1 MSAAP
6 NPAGPQLVTTKSRGT
21 IVKVPDATPGLLM
34 VNGNQKTFMLEGIW
48 KSPTAPSPNQTV
60 DIEIDASGTIAAIT
74 VVDAGQLAK
83 EKFNELSGKLS
94 GKLGEFAQGQGKE
107 GANIA
112 KDQLKNLAARMGT
125 VMLVSAVALWI
136 AWFFLPGYKLD
147 LGFLGS
153 KTYTIWEFL
162 GLNLEQV
169 GTIEISH
176 GFWSML
182 GILCIL
188 VPFIAPFVKD
198 PRAKFA
204 NALPLVY
211 SVIAIYAQRS
221 SVIKAFEGPG
231 VTDAASALSM
241 QLGGYIVLLATL
253 VVATRALKSSS

>member
-6 NPAGPQLVTTKSRGT
+6 IPGPQLVTNKVRGT
-21 IVKVPDATPGLLM
+21 IIKVSDATPGLLM
-34 VNGNQKTFMLEGIW
+34 INGTQRQFTLEGVW

-60 DIEIDASGTIAAIT
+60 DIELDASGQIAAIT
-74 VVDAGQLAK
+74 VVDSAQLAR
-83 EKFNELSGKLS
+83 EKFNQLSEKLS

-112 KDQLKNLAARMGT
+112 KDHFKRLAARMGT

-162 GLNLEQV
+162 GLNLEQ
-169 GTIEISH
+169 GGAIEINH

-198 PRAKFA
+198 TRARFA
-204 NALPLVY
+204 NALPVVC
-211 SVIAIYAQRS
+211 SIIAIYAQRS
-221 SVIKAFEGPG
+221 SMIKAFEGPG

-241 QLGGYIVLLATL
+241 QLGGYIVLLAGL
-253 VVATRALKSSS
+253 VLAARALRSSA